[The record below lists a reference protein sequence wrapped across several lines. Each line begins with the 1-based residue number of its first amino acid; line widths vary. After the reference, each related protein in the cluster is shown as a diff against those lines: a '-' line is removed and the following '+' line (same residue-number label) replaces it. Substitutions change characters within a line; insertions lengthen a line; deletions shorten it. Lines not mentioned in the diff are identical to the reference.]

1 MLIKTTKAEKE
12 WKTKIGTKTKG
23 SKYKTT
29 NVVAINPIITI
40 IILNIND
47 INIAIK
53 GLRLSE

>member
-29 NVVAINPIITI
+29 NVVAINPIISVIT
-40 IILNIND
+40 
-47 INIAIK
+47 
-53 GLRLSE
+53 